1 MFRSITKS
9 LLKTLKSVSYR
20 EINSSADDI
29 NQIVLLGRVNSIHLT
44 ENSDKAYVSIG
55 LTTKNTYK
63 TSSGYSSS
71 YAYHNVYVFTSSLI
85 NKVRHL
91 IKGDRLCIT
100 GYLTSYKG
108 GDGQWRFCVT
118 ANTVS
123 PYAIQSREHDG
134 DDDGDDVIRI
144 EEDDIDDEKVDY
156 KMPPSYEVQVNS
168 NNTYPE
174 DIDKK

>member
-71 YAYHNVYVFTSSLI
+71 YAYHKIDVFP
-85 NKVRHL
+85 KV
-91 IKGDRLCIT
+91 
-100 GYLTSYKG
+100 
-108 GDGQWRFCVT
+108 
-118 ANTVS
+118 ANAS
-123 PYAIQSREHDG
+123 C
-134 DDDGDDVIRI
+134 
-144 EEDDIDDEKVDY
+144 
-156 KMPPSYEVQVNS
+156 
-168 NNTYPE
+168 
-174 DIDKK
+174 

>member
-9 LLKTLKSVSYR
+9 LLKTLKSMPYR

-44 ENSDKAYVSIG
+44 ENADKAYVSIG

-85 NKVRHL
+85 DKVRHL

-123 PYAIQSREHDG
+123 PYTVIQSREHDA
-134 DDDGDDVIRI
+134 VMTI
-144 EEDDIDDEKVDY
+144 EKDDIEDEGVDD
-156 KMPPSYEVQVNS
+156 KMPPAYEVQI
-168 NNTYPE
+168 NNNNIYPE